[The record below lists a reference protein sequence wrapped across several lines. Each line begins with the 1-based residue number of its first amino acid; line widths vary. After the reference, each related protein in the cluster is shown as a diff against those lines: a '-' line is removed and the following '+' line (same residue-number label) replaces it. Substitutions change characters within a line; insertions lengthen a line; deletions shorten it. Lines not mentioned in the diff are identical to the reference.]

1 MTRLLEILISTAI
14 VAVLFVLVALFLPS
28 SRTITEQIETNRRQ
42 SIVFDT
48 LNSLRRFGDWNALPM
63 RDPGV
68 SMELSGPESGVG
80 ARLDYESD
88 ERSLGSG
95 SWEIIESDPDTRV
108 LYALET
114 PDLEAVL
121 MTLVDVPLVSPET
134 TRRLIQVWRDTRA
147 PIVRPARG
155 GEHGHPVLFD
165 RRLFPELRAAD
176 PATGAKPV
184 VHAHAGELVNVEVD
198 DDGAFF
204 DLDTPADYER
214 ALLRLPLT

>member
-1 MTRLLEILISTAI
+1 VIGAI
-14 VAVLFVLVALFLPS
+14 VLAAGAS
-28 SRTITEQIETNRRQ
+28 SRMGRPKA
-42 SIVFDT
+42 
-48 LNSLRRFGDWNALPM
+48 GLP
-63 RDPGV
+63 
-68 SMELSGPESGVG
+68 
-80 ARLDYESD
+80 
-88 ERSLGSG
+88 LGSG
-95 SWEIIESDPDTRV
+95 GQTVLSWGVRSLLDAGVPRVVVVAGAHPGAVRDALHRPDPRV
-108 LYALET
+108 SVVDHAGWQEGQLSSFRRGLDALET

>member
-1 MTRLLEILISTAI
+1 VIGAI
-14 VAVLFVLVALFLPS
+14 VLAAGAS
-28 SRTITEQIETNRRQ
+28 SRMGRPKAGLPLGTGGQT
-42 SIVFDT
+42 V
-48 LNSLRRFGDWNALPM
+48 LSL
-63 RDPGV
+63 GV
-68 SMELSGPESGVG
+68 
-80 ARLDYESD
+80 
-88 ERSLGSG
+88 RSLLDAGVPRVVVVAG
-95 SWEIIESDPDTRV
+95 AHPGAVRDALQQPDPRV
-108 LYALET
+108 SVVDHAGWREGQLSSFRRGLDALET

-121 MTLVDVPLVSPET
+121 MTLVDVPLVSPDT
-134 TRRLIQVWRDTRA
+134 TRRLIQVWRDSRA